1 MYNKDNEFLD
11 NSRDN
16 GISMINSKPEMQLK
30 IIQHFLPQAEL
41 NKAFKTH
48 EEKTP
53 SSRLKLDGT
62 KYWLKNFGAGKKA
75 VDWLNITQE
84 KLACDTREAL
94 DYINR
99 HIIIRINPSPNT
111 ESSYSPFERRL
122 FAIKNNQTKRAKEY
136 LAGRCIEVD
145 KLPQGCFYQSKKIDG
160 TYEIVFIDSQE
171 QLINIRA
178 LGHEK
183 GEYYNNGK
191 LNNALYDKLYKPEEE
206 LVFLTEGCINA
217 LSIHEHSVLAF
228 FSAENLFT
236 DYKKLKPYL
245 DGKTVVLAFDNDD
258 AGNKLNDRILSLM
271 LKYEFNIKVIFQLNT
286 PEKKDLNN
294 LLEEGILNDLLESN
308 ESYIQLFPKLLENSQ
323 NIEEDIVRR
332 GFYKKDHCYY
342 MAKSNSNRS
351 SHRRVSNF
359 IMEVSY
365 FLPKGSDDSS
375 RVFYLQNVD
384 GESQVICIRTKK
396 LKLSEFNT
404 AIGHYGNFWFKG
416 RQNDL
421 IDILEDEFRFLKVAH
436 EINVNGQQE
445 GIDIYAMSNG
455 VIDKGVFREANKY
468 GMVDIQNKTYLL
480 PAYSSFNKYSGLF
493 DDDRNIYYQK
503 GEANFSKWSS
513 LFYKAHNKNSMIGIS
528 YTIACVFRDIIFRK
542 LRFFPF
548 LYLFGDQGSGKT
560 TFANCMLKLF
570 YRDYDGISIEGA
582 STTKAIARSVHNFRN
597 GLVFLKE
604 FTNNIE
610 PELTGLMKTGY
621 DGSGHS
627 RATYDNSTRT
637 HSTKFN
643 SGLVVDSNVMP
654 HVSSLHSRF
663 ILLIF
668 GTDIFTLEQSN
679 AIEELEQLFES
690 GFGKVLQE
698 IISYRSYFERKFPGV
713 FEEVKKELNENSEF
727 LNVSARSK
735 AHLALLLSVYKVLNS
750 KLNFPFV
757 YIDLYN
763 YAKEVIVEQD
773 NDVTNSSRINRYWEI
788 LDNLK
793 AQGELIEGVHYR
805 FASRNKGQTYLA
817 LSLHLIHPIY
827 RKNIKSFEGEDIA
840 YKDLQKLIVN
850 DPAFIPSW
858 MSKGGDAINVK
869 FSGSTQSAYAFD
881 INNVKLNI
889 ELWQK

>member
-1 MYNKDNEFLD
+1 M
-11 NSRDN
+11 
-16 GISMINSKPEMQLK
+16 
-30 IIQHFLPQAEL
+30 
-41 NKAFKTH
+41 
-48 EEKTP
+48 
-53 SSRLKLDGT
+53 
-62 KYWLKNFGAGKKA
+62 
-75 VDWLNITQE
+75 
-84 KLACDTREAL
+84 
-94 DYINR
+94 
-99 HIIIRINPSPNT
+99 
-111 ESSYSPFERRL
+111 
-122 FAIKNNQTKRAKEY
+122 
-136 LAGRCIEVD
+136 
-145 KLPQGCFYQSKKIDG
+145 
-160 TYEIVFIDSQE
+160 VF
-171 QLINIRA
+171 
-178 LGHEK
+178 
-183 GEYYNNGK
+183 
-191 LNNALYDKLYKPEEE
+191 
-206 LVFLTEGCINA
+206 
-217 LSIHEHSVLAF
+217 
-228 FSAENLFT
+228 
-236 DYKKLKPYL
+236 
-245 DGKTVVLAFDNDD
+245 
-258 AGNKLNDRILSLM
+258 
-271 LKYEFNIKVIFQLNT
+271 
-286 PEKKDLNN
+286 
-294 LLEEGILNDLLESN
+294 
-308 ESYIQLFPKLLENSQ
+308 
-323 NIEEDIVRR
+323 
-332 GFYKKDHCYY
+332 
-342 MAKSNSNRS
+342 
-351 SHRRVSNF
+351 
-359 IMEVSY
+359 
-365 FLPKGSDDSS
+365 
-375 RVFYLQNVD
+375 
-384 GESQVICIRTKK
+384 
-396 LKLSEFNT
+396 
-404 AIGHYGNFWFKG
+404 
-416 RQNDL
+416 
-421 IDILEDEFRFLKVAH
+421 
-436 EINVNGQQE
+436 
-445 GIDIYAMSNG
+445 
-455 VIDKGVFREANKY
+455 
-468 GMVDIQNKTYLL
+468 
-480 PAYSSFNKYSGLF
+480 
-493 DDDRNIYYQK
+493 
-503 GEANFSKWSS
+503 
-513 LFYKAHNKNSMIGIS
+513 
-528 YTIACVFRDIIFRK
+528 
-542 LRFFPF
+542 
-548 LYLFGDQGSGKT
+548 
-560 TFANCMLKLF
+560 
-570 YRDYDGISIEGA
+570 SIEGA

-679 AIEELEQLFES
+679 AIEELDQLFES

-698 IISYRSYFERKFPGV
+698 IISHRSCFEREFPGV
-713 FEEVKKELNENSEF
+713 FEEVKKELSANSEF

-805 FASRNKGQTYLA
+805 FASRNNGQTYLA

-850 DPAFIPSW
+850 DSAFIPSW